1 MLAHSDRVTLLLS
14 NRSWNNTWVNLRNF
28 FTVPPE
34 AFQKSRT
41 FTRDWMILL
50 DVKYLSLMVR
60 IDTRV
65 YLRATLNT
73 HLYLEP
79 WPLPVYCGDMGHD
92 PGDVT
97 GMEWERAG
105 EEPPNDGVTNWW
117 LVAGD
122 STGRPREPAGDGAK
136 LWGAAGEGC
145 RRAESWAAVIQK
157 QRDVCASHRR
167 TWPHLK
173 RRRFVLTESKPFP
186 RFEFKR
192 GSWGTC
198 INWFQ
203 SSCFISKNTVLSI
216 CFFCLFIL
224 WPRLR
229 FLRWI
234 RPSEYFRIF

>member
-1 MLAHSDRVTLLLS
+1 
-14 NRSWNNTWVNLRNF
+14 
-28 FTVPPE
+28 
-34 AFQKSRT
+34 
-41 FTRDWMILL
+41 MILL

-145 RRAESWAAVIQK
+145 RRAESWAAVVQK

-173 RRRFVLTESKPFP
+173 RRRFVLTESNL
-186 RFEFKR
+186 
-192 GSWGTC
+192 SL
-198 INWFQ
+198 
-203 SSCFISKNTVLSI
+203 VLSLTVVLEAPLLTDSNHPVSFRKI
-216 CFFCLFIL
+216 LFSQFVFLFVCLSFSQG
-224 WPRLR
+224 
-229 FLRWI
+229 FV
-234 RPSEYFRIF
+234 F